1 MNEEPYLV
9 IGIVDA
15 YGAIH
20 HKLVPA
26 GKSGEWTHDQFWPTQ
41 THKRWRFNLTKWELD
56 NSLMSCI
63 LRTRLTPEESEDI
76 CALMRRKFK
85 PPLWVIQGEE
95 WEALGRPHS
104 GKALERH
111 EKRWAR
117 IYARQRKNSS

>member
-1 MNEEPYLV
+1 MNDEPYLI

-20 HKLVPA
+20 HRVIPN
-26 GKSGEWTHDQFWPTQ
+26 GKDGELTHDHFWPTQ
-41 THKRWRFNLTKWELD
+41 THKRWRFCLSEWNLE
-56 NSLMSCI
+56 NSVLSKDM
-63 LRTRLTPEESEDI
+63 LTPEEAEDI
-76 CALMRRKFK
+76 IAFIRKRFK
-85 PPLWVIQGEE
+85 PPPWVIQGEE

-111 EKRWAR
+111 EKRWER

>member
-1 MNEEPYLV
+1 MKTETDPIV
-9 IGIVDA
+9 CIIGYIDA

-20 HKLVPA
+20 YKAIPL
-26 GKSGEWTHDQFWPTQ
+26 GKSGEWTHDTFWPTQ
-41 THKRWRFNLTKWELD
+41 THKRWRFEIDEWMIDDSVLSKDNLTPVEMAD
-56 NSLMSCI
+56 V
-63 LRTRLTPEESEDI
+63 T
-76 CALMRRKFK
+76 ALMRRKFK

-117 IYARQRKNSS
+117 IYARQRR